1 MATQTTR
8 FGERDRNLARPAMRR
23 NPVECMN
30 SNRENPLKP
39 ALKQT
44 TTNALASNKAY
55 DLRVR
60 KVAALKPSSIAN
72 VPCAKKD
79 TAEPS
84 KKAKKQ
90 IKEDPIEALTSKL
103 SNISVEDID
112 AEDRENP
119 LLCSEYIND
128 IYDYMKIMEK
138 EYAVD
143 ADYIKK
149 KTDITERMRGIL
161 VDWLIQVHLKF
172 KLLQE
177 TLYLTVA
184 ILDRYLSVTD
194 IKRDKLQLTG
204 VTCML
209 IASKFEEIYAPEV
222 NDFVYITDNAYTFQ
236 NILDMEI
243 LILNTLEFDLNH
255 PLPLHFLRRNSK
267 AGNADGKVHTLG
279 KYLTEICLT
288 HVSMLKFKPSVLA
301 AGAFLVAQ
309 HVLMPDKKWSSTLT
323 HYTGYTREMALIPA
337 KAICELVIRAEKS
350 KHQAVRNKYS
360 SSKFLSVSSLDEL
373 ERVHDLLEE

>member
-1 MATQTTR
+1 MATHTTR
-8 FGERDRNLARPAMRR
+8 FGERDRNLARPAIRR
-23 NPVECMN
+23 NPVDCK
-30 SNRENPLKP
+30 NRDNILKP
-39 ALKQT
+39 ALKAT
-44 TTNALASNKAY
+44 TTNVTNKAY

-60 KVAALKPSSIAN
+60 KVAALKPSSLAN
-72 VPCAKKD
+72 VPFAKKEI
-79 TAEPS
+79 AEPS
-84 KKAKKQ
+84 KKNHITQNPVDA
-90 IKEDPIEALTSKL
+90 ITSKL
-103 SNISVEDID
+103 NNISVEDID

-128 IYDYMKIMEK
+128 IYAYMKVMEK
-138 EYAVD
+138 QYAVD

-243 LILNTLEFDLNH
+243 EILNTLEFDLNH

-279 KYLTEICLT
+279 KYLTEISLT
-288 HVSMLKFKPSVLA
+288 HISMLRFKPSELA

-323 HYTGYTREMALIPA
+323 HYTGYTRDMALLPA
-337 KAICELVIRAEKS
+337 KAICELVVRAEKS

-360 SSKFLSVSSLDEL
+360 SSKFMSVSGLDEL
-373 ERVHDLLEE
+373 ERVHDLLAE

>member
-1 MATQTTR
+1 MATHTTR
-8 FGERDRNLARPAMRR
+8 LGLGERDRNLARPAMRR
-23 NPVECMN
+23 NPVDCKN
-30 SNRENPLKP
+30 SNRDNALKP

-44 TTNALASNKAY
+44 TTNALVTNKAY

-72 VPCAKKD
+72 VPFAKKE

-84 KKAKKQ
+84 KKKKTTDVV
-90 IKEDPIEALTSKL
+90 ENLTSKL
-103 SNISVEDID
+103 QNISVEDID
-112 AEDRENP
+112 EDDKENP

-128 IYDYMKIMEK
+128 IYAYMKIMEI
-138 EYAVD
+138 EYRVD

-243 LILNTLEFDLNH
+243 NVLNTLEFDLNH

-288 HVSMLKFKPSVLA
+288 HMSMLKFKPSELA

-309 HVLMPDKKWSSTLT
+309 HVLMPDKHWNSTLT
-323 HYTGYTREMALIPA
+323 HYTGYSRDMALVPA

-360 SSKFLSVSSLDEL
+360 SSKFMSVSSLDEL
-373 ERVHDLLEE
+373 ERVHDLLTE